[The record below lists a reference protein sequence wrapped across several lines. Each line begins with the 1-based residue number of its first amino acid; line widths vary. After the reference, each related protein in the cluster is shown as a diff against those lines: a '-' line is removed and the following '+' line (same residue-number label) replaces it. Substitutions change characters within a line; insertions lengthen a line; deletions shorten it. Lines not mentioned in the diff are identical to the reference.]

1 MQAILIRYIPA
12 TNTRGFRIKASCAA
26 GTLTIPHPS
35 SLSGQA
41 AYRVAAEAL
50 ATKLGWTG
58 PHYGALIGGCLPNGG
73 YCFVFDNA
81 SGRE

>member
-1 MQAILIRYIPA
+1 MQAILTRYTPA
-12 TNTRGFRIKASCAA
+12 TNARGFRIKASCAA
-26 GTLTIPHPS
+26 GALTIPYPS

-41 AYRVAAEAL
+41 AYREAAEAL
-50 ATKLGWTG
+50 AVKLRWTG
-58 PHYGALIGGCLPNGG
+58 PHYGALIGGCLPNGD